1 MRWGHG
7 DIIYVPVSQRRKTLI
22 GFLISAIK
30 IIILLGVLIT
40 IHELG
45 HFMVAKLCKVKVNE
59 FAIGF
64 GPAIWKRQGKE
75 TKYTLRLI
83 PLGGYN
89 SMEGEEEASDD
100 DRSFSKASIPRR
112 IAIVIAGAM
121 VNIIFAIIIYF
132 TIIASSGTYIS
143 NQIDEILDGYAAQTA
158 GLQAGDK
165 IIEGNGQAIKS
176 KKDLNEVV
184 EKSQGE
190 EIKTKIDRNGEIIEY
205 NIKPSEIKS
214 KVTGIYLD
222 EKCKIVAVQKGS
234 SSERQGVQANDILVK
249 VNGVSINGDRNIA
262 LQEISQKGVNT
273 MTLVVQR
280 GEEEV
285 TIELTPD
292 YETSY
297 ILGINLRPAEDTF
310 VNRCIN
316 GGMQTQEFLVSIVD
330 NLKQLFTGNVGVDQ
344 MMGPVGISEV
354 VAKTNGIREFFE
366 MMALISLSLG
376 VTNLLPIPAL
386 DGGKI
391 LILLIEAIRRKPM
404 KQETEVNIQLLGFAI
419 LIALSL
425 YVTYHDILRIF

>member
-1 MRWGHG
+1 M
-7 DIIYVPVSQRRKTLI
+7 VT
-22 GFLISAIK
+22 FLISAIK

-45 HFMVAKLCKVKVNE
+45 HFIVAKLCKVKVNE

-64 GPAIWKRQGKE
+64 GPAIWHKQGKE

-89 SMEGEEEASDD
+89 SMEGEDEESDD
-100 DRSFSKASIPRR
+100 ERSFSKASIPRR
-112 IAIVIAGAM
+112 MAIVLAGAT
-121 VNIIFAIIIYF
+121 VNIIFAIVVYF
-132 TIIASSGTYIS
+132 ILVASSGTYIS
-143 NQIDEILDGYAAQTA
+143 NEIEGTLDGYAAQNV

-165 IIEGNGQAIKS
+165 LIEGNGKSIKS

-184 EKSQGE
+184 SKSDGNI
-190 EIKTKIDRNGEIIEY
+190 IKLKIERNGEILEY
-205 NIKPSEIKS
+205 DIKPSEVQS

-222 EKCKIVAVQKGS
+222 EKCKIIAVEKGS
-234 SSERQGVQANDILVK
+234 SSERHGIQANDILLK
-249 VNGVSINGDRNIA
+249 VNNVAINEDRNIA
-262 LQEISQKGVNT
+262 LQEISKEGINV
-273 MTLVVQR
+273 MTLTVKR
-280 GEEEV
+280 GNDDI

-292 YETSY
+292 YITSY
-297 ILGINLRPAEDTF
+297 YLGVNLKKSEDNF
-310 VNRCIN
+310 VNRFIN
-316 GGMQTQEFLVSIVD
+316 GGMETQNFLISIVD
-330 NLKQLFTGNVGVDQ
+330 NIKQLFTGNVGVDQ

-354 VAKTNGIREFFE
+354 VAKTDGLREFFE

-404 KQETEVNIQLLGFAI
+404 KQQTEINIQLIGFSI
-419 LIALSL
+419 LIALAL
-425 YVTYHDILRIF
+425 YVTYNDILRIF